1 MAAKKKTGAF
11 EGDGAERFF
20 SLGNIPKQKLTKKQQ
35 KAVDAM
41 NKYLEEICS
50 GGRKKPAKPH
60 QESKRRIKKNKHNS
74 NKSGKSR
81 YTTETVRSQREPCAR
96 KGSGFP
102 E

>member
-50 GGRKKPAKPH
+50 GGRKKPGAVGDLVDHLK
-60 QESKRRIKKNKHNS
+60 EV
-74 NKSGKSR
+74 GDL
-81 YTTETVRSQREPCAR
+81 
-96 KGSGFP
+96 
-102 E
+102 